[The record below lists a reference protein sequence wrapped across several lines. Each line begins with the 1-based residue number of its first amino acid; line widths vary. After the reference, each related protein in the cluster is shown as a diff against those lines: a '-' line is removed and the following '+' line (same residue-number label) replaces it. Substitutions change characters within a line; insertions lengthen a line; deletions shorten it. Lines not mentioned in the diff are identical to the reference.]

1 MQTPS
6 FTKNLI
12 GVAIAFIRAA
22 SFFDHPNPMDT
33 LPRFRFPDESSSHDV
48 SKAAKAARS
57 GAWSAFD
64 DLDSIETRVLVKK
77 ERPARGDFFESMPT
91 KVRPRKLVA
100 SKANA
105 NVDDVVEELRAAAA
119 GRSSK
124 VRELNSQDLLD
135 EMPDADDAQ
144 EVDVGELVFDR
155 IVPPRDVWNVHQAA
169 RPTHK
174 TILGPKHAQNRFVM
188 TAALAMLFGALL
200 AVAVAF
206 VIWRLTGLNFS

>member
-1 MQTPS
+1 
-6 FTKNLI
+6 
-12 GVAIAFIRAA
+12 
-22 SFFDHPNPMDT
+22 MDT

-48 SKAAKAARS
+48 SKAAAARS
-57 GAWSAFD
+57 GAWSDFD
-64 DLDSIETRVLVKK
+64 DLDSMQTRVVVKD
-77 ERPARGDFFESMPT
+77 RPRDVSRDFFEAMPT
-91 KVRPRKLVA
+91 KVLPRKLRA
-100 SKANA
+100 AKAKANA

-135 EMPDADDAQ
+135 EIPDADDAQ
-144 EVDVGELVFDR
+144 VVDVSELVFDKV
-155 IVPPRDVWNVHQAA
+155 VPAREVWNVHKAA
-169 RPTHK
+169 RPTHT
-174 TILGPKHAQNRFVM
+174 TILGPKQAQNRFVM

>member
-1 MQTPS
+1 M
-6 FTKNLI
+6 N
-12 GVAIAFIRAA
+12 
-22 SFFDHPNPMDT
+22 T

-48 SKAAKAARS
+48 SKAAAARS
-57 GAWSAFD
+57 GAWSDFD
-64 DLDSIETRVLVKK
+64 DLDSIQTRVVVKG
-77 ERPARGDFFESMPT
+77 RARDVSHDFFEAMPT
-91 KVRPRKLVA
+91 KVLPRKLRA
-100 SKANA
+100 AKANA

-135 EMPDADDAQ
+135 EIPDADDAQ
-144 EVDVGELVFDR
+144 VVDVSELVFDK
-155 IVPPRDVWNVHQAA
+155 IVPAREVWNVHKAA
-169 RPTHK
+169 RPTHT
-174 TILGPKHAQNRFVM
+174 TILGPKQANNRFVM

>member
-1 MQTPS
+1 
-6 FTKNLI
+6 
-12 GVAIAFIRAA
+12 
-22 SFFDHPNPMDT
+22 MDT

-57 GAWSAFD
+57 GAWSDFD
-64 DLDSIETRVLVKK
+64 DLDSIQTRVVVKDK
-77 ERPARGDFFESMPT
+77 PGQDFFEHLPT
-91 KVRPRKLVA
+91 KVLPRKIRA
-100 SKANA
+100 AAPNA

-119 GRSSK
+119 GRSCK

-135 EMPDADDAQ
+135 EVPDADDAQ
-144 EVDVGELVFDR
+144 EVDVSELVFDKVVR
-155 IVPPRDVWNVHQAA
+155 AREVWNVHQAA
-169 RPTHK
+169 KPSHT
-174 TILGPKHAQNRFVM
+174 TILGPTSGAQNRFVV

>member
-1 MQTPS
+1 
-6 FTKNLI
+6 
-12 GVAIAFIRAA
+12 
-22 SFFDHPNPMDT
+22 MDT

-57 GAWSAFD
+57 GAWSDFD
-64 DLDSIETRVLVKK
+64 DLDSIETRVLVKN
-77 ERPARGDFFESMPT
+77 RAGSDFMESMPT
-91 KVRPRKLVA
+91 KVRPRKMVPA
-100 SKANA
+100 KANA

-135 EMPDADDAQ
+135 EVPDADDAQ
-144 EVDVGELVFDR
+144 EVDVSELVFDK
-155 IVPPRDVWNVHQAA
+155 VVTPRTVWNVRQAA
-169 RPTHK
+169 RPTRT
-174 TILGPKHAQNRFVM
+174 TILGPKQAQNRFIA

>member
-1 MQTPS
+1 MT
-6 FTKNLI
+6 
-12 GVAIAFIRAA
+12 
-22 SFFDHPNPMDT
+22 T

-48 SKAAKAARS
+48 SKAAKAARTIVNG
-57 GAWSAFD
+57 GAWSEFD
-64 DLDSIETRVLVKK
+64 DLDSIQTRVVVKEK
-77 ERPARGDFFESMPT
+77 PGQDFFEHMPT
-91 KVRPRKLVA
+91 KVLPRKIRA
-100 SKANA
+100 AAPNA

-135 EMPDADDAQ
+135 ELPDADDAQ
-144 EVDVGELVFDR
+144 EVDVSELVFDK
-155 IVPPRDVWNVHQAA
+155 VVTPRTVWNVRQAA
-169 RPTHK
+169 RPSRT
-174 TILGPKHAQNRFVM
+174 TILGPKQAQNRFIM